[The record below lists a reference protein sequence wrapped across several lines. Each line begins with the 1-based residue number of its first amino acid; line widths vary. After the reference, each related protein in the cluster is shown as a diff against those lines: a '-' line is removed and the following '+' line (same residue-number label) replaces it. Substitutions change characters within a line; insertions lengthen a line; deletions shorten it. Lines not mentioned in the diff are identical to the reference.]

1 MFSIIILY
9 ASVFVNSRLRKIF
22 RILQVDFVSADGGR
36 KRIGC
41 RDGSGRGGSDEHCG
55 GECDAE
61 PVAAAFGAARSEPGG
76 ARCAPRSEQDGISPP
91 EGRRPFCFTVG

>member
-1 MFSIIILY
+1 MSALTEEESSAEKSEKRRKKY
-9 ASVFVNSRLRKIF
+9 AGIT
-22 RILQVDFVSADGGR
+22 IC
-36 KRIGC
+36 IGC

-76 ARCAPRSEQDGISPP
+76 ARCAPCGEQDGISPP
-91 EGRRPFCFTVG
+91 EGRRSFCFTVG